1 MLKTQASA
9 LTPQDS
15 LRRALRLAVVVMG
28 VGLVM
33 ATGAARAQDDDDED
47 DKTFEE
53 KIIGNIMA
61 GIGGTNMESR
71 GIEYRERSPLVVP
84 PKLDLPPPESLK
96 GEIKDPNWP
105 KDPDEKRRKAAIAAR
120 KKAPTP
126 KSLAEAARPLT
137 PDELNVGRTAAP
149 VRTNNDPLQPGDK
162 PNPMLSPAQL
172 GYTGGLLGMF
182 KSNKPEAVPFT
193 GEPTRETLTQP
204 PAGYQTPSPN
214 YAYGT
219 GPNDQKPIGTH
230 IDVMTGKEVPN

>member
-1 MLKTQASA
+1 MRDTEAGVWMV
-9 LTPQDS
+9 QDP
-15 LRRALRLAVVVMG
+15 LRRALRLAVVAMG

-33 ATGAARAQDDDDED
+33 TAGAARAQDDDED

-84 PKLDLPPPESLK
+84 PKLDLPPPESVK

-105 KDPDEKRRKAAIAAR
+105 KDPDEKRRKEAIAAR
-120 KKAPTP
+120 KKAAP
-126 KSLAEAARPLT
+126 KSLTEAARPLT
-137 PDELNVGRTAAP
+137 PDELNAGRTAAP
-149 VRTNNDPLQPGDK
+149 ARTNNDPVKPGDV

-172 GYTGGLLGMF
+172 GYTGGLFNIF
-182 KSNKPEAVPFT
+182 KGNKPESVPFT

-214 YAYGT
+214 FAYGT
-219 GPNDQKPIGTH
+219 GPNDQKPLGTH
-230 IDVMTGKEVPN
+230 IDVMTGKEVNN

>member
-1 MLKTQASA
+1 MRDTEAGVWMV
-9 LTPQDS
+9 QDS
-15 LRRALRLAVVVMG
+15 LRRGLRLAAVVLGVAVVMT
-28 VGLVM
+28 
-33 ATGAARAQDDDDED
+33 AGAARAQDDDED

-84 PKLDLPPPESLK
+84 PKLDLPPPESVK

-120 KKAPTP
+120 KKASP
-126 KSLAEAARPLT
+126 KSLTEAARPLT
-137 PDELNVGRTAAP
+137 PDELNAGRTAAP
-149 VRTNNDPLQPGDK
+149 VQTNSDPLQPGDK
-162 PNPMLSPAQL
+162 PNPMLSPEQL

-182 KSNKPEAVPFT
+182 KGSKPESVPFT

-204 PAGYQTPSPN
+204 PAGYQTPSPS

-219 GPNDQKPIGTH
+219 GPNDQKPLGTH

>member
-1 MLKTQASA
+1 MRDTEAGVWML
-9 LTPQDS
+9 QDS
-15 LRRALRLAVVVMG
+15 LRRALRLAVVAIG
-28 VGLVM
+28 IGLVM
-33 ATGAARAQDDDDED
+33 TVGAARAQDDDDED

-61 GIGGTNMESR
+61 GIGGTNMENR

-84 PKLDLPPPESLK
+84 PKLDLPPPESVK
-96 GEIKDPNWP
+96 SEIKDPNWP

-120 KKAPTP
+120 KKATTP

-137 PDELNVGRTAAP
+137 PDELNAGRTAAP
-149 VRTNNDPLQPGDK
+149 ARTNSDPLQPGDK
-162 PNPMLSPAQL
+162 PNPMMSPEQL

-182 KSNKPEAVPFT
+182 KGSKPEAVPFT

-214 YAYGT
+214 FAYGT
-219 GPNDQKPIGTH
+219 GVNDQKPIGTH

>member
-1 MLKTQASA
+1 MRDTEAGVWML
-9 LTPQDS
+9 QDS
-15 LRRALRLAVVVMG
+15 LRRALRLAVVAMG

-33 ATGAARAQDDDDED
+33 TTGAARAQDDDED
-47 DKTFEE
+47 DQTFEE

-61 GIGGTNMESR
+61 GIGGTNMENR

-84 PKLDLPPPESLK
+84 PKLDLPPPESVK

-120 KKAPTP
+120 KKSAAKTP
-126 KSLAEAARPLT
+126 AEAARLLT

-149 VRTNNDPLQPGDK
+149 VRTNNDPLTPGDK

-172 GYTGGLLGMF
+172 GYTGGLFNLF
-182 KSNKPEAVPFT
+182 KGSKPESIPFT

-214 YAYGT
+214 FAYGT
-219 GPNDQKPIGTH
+219 GPNDQKSLNTRT
-230 IDVMTGKEVPN
+230 DVMSGKEVGN

>member
-1 MLKTQASA
+1 MTAS
-9 LTPQDS
+9 
-15 LRRALRLAVVVMG
+15 
-28 VGLVM
+28 
-33 ATGAARAQDDDDED
+33 AARAQDDDED

-61 GIGGTNMESR
+61 GIGGTNMENR

-84 PKLDLPPPESLK
+84 PKLELPPPESVK

-120 KKAPTP
+120 KKTSSPQTPT
-126 KSLAEAARPLT
+126 EAARPMT
-137 PDELNVGRTAAP
+137 PDELNAGRTAAP
-149 VRTNNDPLQPGDK
+149 ARTSNDPVQPGVAS
-162 PNPMLSPAQL
+162 NPMLSPAQL
-172 GYTGGLLGMF
+172 GYTGGLLNMF
-182 KSNKPEAVPFT
+182 KGSNKPESAPFT

-214 YAYGT
+214 FAYGT
-219 GPNDQKPIGTH
+219 GPNEQKPIGTH